1 MKHPIILKRRTL
13 AIAAA
18 ALAAFLLAGCAGP
31 AGGAGT
37 TGERAADAVGQAA
50 GAAEQRSG
58 AEGESGQ
65 TAGAE
70 SAVGQAAGATGAGMK
85 PSGRTALTGEPIR
98 IGAIYALSGNNAAI
112 GTNILRGIDF
122 AAEDIN
128 AAGGVDGRPIEIIRG
143 DTQGDEEVARAVA
156 KRLITE
162 EQVHAIVGCHQS
174 TLTEIVAEVCE
185 EYHIPMI
192 TAISTV
198 DSISTHHNEYF
209 FRLCPMNSLYLENMF
224 MYMKEQAEQTGKEV
238 KTIAVFADNS
248 MIGQEAI
255 RCARIYAPQYGM
267 EIVKEIQYGQGAADL
282 TDEIL
287 ELKAAGADAVLAESY
302 VSDASLLM
310 RTMYEQNYRPPI
322 LIAKANGF
330 ADPSFIPATR
340 GMSEGVTSVVEWNP
354 DMTKG
359 QEINRRFKEIFG
371 VDMNG
376 HSAESYTA
384 VWTFKTAFEQA
395 GTEDGETVK
404 DVLTKIDI
412 RESFPDGPEII
423 LPYDRIKF
431 EDHVFDGVRH
441 YHNNIYA
448 SVAIAQIQDGEY
460 KTVWPFEYSNQ
471 RIEYPAGYG
480 NR

>member
-1 MKHPIILKRRTL
+1 MKHPIILKKQTL
-13 AIAAA
+13 AIAAV
-18 ALAAFLLAGCAGP
+18 ALAAFWLTGCAGL

-37 TGERAADAVGQAA
+37 AGERAAGVGGEAGQAA
-50 GAAEQRSG
+50 GAG
-58 AEGESGQ
+58 GEAGL
-65 TAGAE
+65 TAGAG
-70 SAVGQAAGATGAGMK
+70 AAAGQAGQEAGVKGAAAK
-85 PSGRTALTGEPIR
+85 PSGRTALTGQPIR

-185 EYHIPMI
+185 EYRIPMI

-395 GTEDGETVK
+395 GTDDGETVK

-412 RESFPDGPEII
+412 REAFPDGPEII

-431 EDHVFDGVRH
+431 EDHEFDGVRH

-471 RIEYPAGYG
+471 RIEYPAGYENG
-480 NR
+480 